1 MIAVFGGVKGGWRD
15 EQRVFIYV
23 WIDLNNT
30 HFADVDSTPDT
41 PVRLPKSVRRAS
53 KTSIV
58 VFTILVQSA
67 VHSHI
72 AYMKS
77 GKSKSKSNHL
87 CTKTRQARRSG
98 RCICSTSYS
107 CLSCCPV
114 IPTL

>member
-58 VFTILVQSA
+58 VFTILV
-67 VHSHI
+67 
-72 AYMKS
+72 
-77 GKSKSKSNHL
+77 
-87 CTKTRQARRSG
+87 
-98 RCICSTSYS
+98 
-107 CLSCCPV
+107 
-114 IPTL
+114 